1 MTLQEFLS
9 EWNNDSPLLRVHT
22 SGSTGKPKP
31 IWVEKQRMLNSARIT
46 CDFLGLQ
53 KHDTALLCMPLDYIA
68 GKMVVV
74 RTLERGMQLL
84 SVKPSGHPLSSES
97 LQQLENPERPITFA
111 AMVPLQVYN
120 SLQIPEERKRL
131 MQIKH
136 LIIGGGAIDEKLS
149 EELKN
154 FPNAVW
160 STYGMTETL
169 SHIALRRLNGP
180 QATEWYTPFEGIEVC
195 LNHEKCLTIHA
206 PAVCNQTLITND
218 IAELQTFKT
227 DENEAFV
234 RFRIIGRKDNVID
247 SGGVK
252 IQIEEV
258 ERTLKPHL
266 TGDFAITSITD
277 EKFGEAVV
285 LLTTLTD
292 ITIVDTICKKILP
305 KFWQPRHIFHT
316 DNIPQTET
324 GKPARVN
331 IKQLAKQINKQ
342 AE

>member
-1 MTLQEFLS
+1 
-9 EWNNDSPLLRVHT
+9 
-22 SGSTGKPKP
+22 
-31 IWVEKQRMLNSARIT
+31 
-46 CDFLGLQ
+46 
-53 KHDTALLCMPLDYIA
+53 MPLDYIA

-324 GKPARVN
+324 GKPARAN
-331 IKQLAKQINKQ
+331 IRQLARQINK
-342 AE
+342 

>member
-1 MTLQEFLS
+1 VTLQEFLS

-324 GKPARVN
+324 GKPARAN
-331 IKQLAKQINKQ
+331 IRQLARQINK
-342 AE
+342 

>member
-169 SHIALRRLNGP
+169 SHIALRRLNGL
-180 QATEWYTPFEGIEVC
+180 QATEWYTPFDGIEVC

-206 PAVCNQTLITND
+206 PAVCNQTLVTND

-324 GKPARVN
+324 GKPARAN
-331 IKQLAKQINKQ
+331 IRQLARQINK
-342 AE
+342 